1 MVEQVAGGVVFARSK
16 SGWWKWAVAHRV
28 GLGDLAFVSVIS
40 VLYVFD
46 LTIAEHPAW
55 IPWWAPML
63 VGVPASFLLP
73 LRRRAPWTVLSVLVA
88 VAIGLTCLHLSIG
101 GLNLIIQVALYS
113 VCVRST
119 PPVMA
124 AAAGMAMCYP
134 VADALAYQMP
144 PLLGTLRVTGA
155 VVNLVI
161 VVGLAYAVKIGRL
174 RAEQLERTMALLDD
188 ARDQLAA
195 DAASIERA
203 RIAREFHDIVSH
215 NLSVVA
221 LRAGVARAVIDRDPD
236 HARETLQE
244 LESSSRG
251 ALGEMRDVLNAL
263 RVRDA
268 SGSETIDWQPAPTLD
283 ALDALVD
290 SVRGGHVTWK
300 LARRGQVRDLGATV
314 EMTAYRIVQEAMT
327 NVLKHA
333 GGGRARVLLDY
344 GADQLRIEVTNEL
357 GALDDV
363 VQPPAPQ
370 QSGHGL
376 IGLRERVAL
385 LGGTLTA
392 HPVMNGFRFEAVLPC
407 PENSDLD

>member
-1 MVEQVAGGVVFARSK
+1 MVDQVVGGLAFSRSR
-16 SGWWKWAVAHRV
+16 SGLWKWVLIHRV
-28 GLGDLAFVSVIS
+28 TLFDVAFVLAAS

-46 LTIAEHPAW
+46 AALAEHPPS
-55 IPWWAPML
+55 IPWWVPMAI
-63 VGVPASFLLP
+63 GGPAGLLLT
-73 LRRRAPWTVLSVLVA
+73 LRRRLPWTVLFVLVA
-88 VAIGLTCLHLSIG
+88 TTVGLTALHLSIG
-101 GLNLIIQVALYS
+101 ALNLVIQVAVYS

-119 PPVMA
+119 PPMMV
-124 AAAGMAMCYP
+124 AAAGLAMCYP
-134 VADALAYQMP
+134 VADAVAYGMG
-144 PLLGTLRVTGA
+144 PLMGALRVVGA

-161 VVGLAYAVKIGRL
+161 VVGLAYAVQIGRR
-174 RAEQLERTMALLDD
+174 RAEQLERTLTMLDD

-236 HARETLQE
+236 HARQTLQE

-251 ALGEMRDVLNAL
+251 ALGEMRDMLTAL
-263 RVRDA
+263 RERDA
-268 SGSETIDWQPAPTLD
+268 TGKETIDWQPTPTLD
-283 ALDALVD
+283 GLDDLVD
-290 SVRGGHVTWK
+290 SVRGGHVSWK
-300 LARRGQVRDLGATV
+300 LDRRGQVRELGPGV

-333 GGGRARVLLDY
+333 GAGRARVLVEY
-344 GADQLRIEVTNEL
+344 GATTLRIEVTNEL
-357 GALDDV
+357 SALDEQ
-363 VQPPAPQ
+363 VQRPGSQP
-370 QSGHGL
+370 SGHGL

-392 HPVMNGFRFEAVLPC
+392 HPVMNGFRLEAVLPC
-407 PENSDLD
+407 PENPDLA

>member
-1 MVEQVAGGVVFARSK
+1 MDQVVGRLVLSRSK
-16 SGWWKWAVAHRV
+16 SGFWQWALTHRV
-28 GLGDLAFVSVIS
+28 TLGDVAFVLAAS

-46 LTIAEHPAW
+46 AALADHPQW
-55 IPWWAPML
+55 MPWWVPMAIC
-63 VGVPASFLLP
+63 GPAGLLLP
-73 LRRRAPWTVLSVLVA
+73 LRRRAPWTVLFVLVA
-88 VAIGLTCLHLSIG
+88 TASGLSAFQLSIG
-101 GLNLIIQVALYS
+101 ALNLVIQVALYS

-119 PPVMA
+119 PSMMV
-124 AAAGMAMCYP
+124 AAAGLAMFYP
-134 VADALAYQMP
+134 VADAIAYEMG
-144 PLLGTLRVTGA
+144 PLMGALRVIGA

-161 VVGLAYAVKIGRL
+161 VVGRAYAVQIGRR
-174 RAEQLERTMALLDD
+174 RADQLERTLALLDE

-236 HARETLQE
+236 HARQTLQE

-251 ALGEMRDVLNAL
+251 ALGEMRDMLTAL
-263 RVRDA
+263 RERDVT
-268 SGSETIDWQPAPTLD
+268 GKETVDWQPTPTLD
-283 ALDALVD
+283 GLDALVD
-290 SVRGGHVTWK
+290 SVRGGQVTWK
-300 LARRGQVRDLGATV
+300 LDRRGPVRELGQAV
-314 EMTAYRIVQEAMT
+314 EMTAYRIAQEAMT

-333 GGGRARVLLDY
+333 GAGRARVLVEY
-344 GADQLRIEVTNEL
+344 APTTVRIEVTNEL
-357 GALDDV
+357 SALDD
-363 VQPPAPQ
+363 QKQRPAHQ

-392 HPVMNGFRFEAVLPC
+392 HPVMNGFRLEAVLPC
-407 PENSDLD
+407 PENSDLA

>member
-1 MVEQVAGGVVFARSK
+1 MVEQVAGGVVLPRSR

-28 GLGDLAFVSVIS
+28 SLGDLAFVAVVS
-40 VLYVFD
+40 VLYAFD
-46 LTIAEHPAW
+46 LTISEHPPW
-55 IPWWAPML
+55 MPWWGPML
-63 VGVPASFLLP
+63 VGVPASCLLP
-73 LRRRAPWTVLSVLVA
+73 LRRRAPWTVLLVLVG
-88 VAIGLTCLHLSIG
+88 VTIGLTSMQLSIG

-124 AAAGMAMCYP
+124 GAAALAMCYP
-134 VADALAYQMP
+134 VADAIAYQMP
-144 PLLGTLRVTGA
+144 ALVGMLRVTGA
-155 VVNLVI
+155 IVNLVI
-161 VVGLAYAVKIGRL
+161 VVGLAYAVKIGRR

-251 ALGEMRDVLNAL
+251 ALAEMRDVLNAL
-263 RVRDA
+263 RDRDA
-268 SGSETIDWQPAPTLD
+268 SGQETVDWQPAPTLD
-283 ALDALVD
+283 ALDDLVA
-290 SVRGGHVTWK
+290 SVRGGHVDWK
-300 LARRGQVRDLGATV
+300 LTRRGQIRDLSAAV

-333 GGGRARVLLDY
+333 GAGRARVLLDY
-344 GADQLRIEVTNEL
+344 GATQLRIEVTNES
-357 GALDDV
+357 GVLDDV
-363 VQPPAPQ
+363 VQRPAPQ

-392 HPVMNGFRFEAVLPC
+392 HPVMNGFRLEAVLPC
-407 PENSDLD
+407 PENSDLA

>member
-1 MVEQVAGGVVFARSK
+1 MVDQVVGRLVFTRSR
-16 SGWWKWAVAHRV
+16 SGLWKWVLTHRV
-28 GLGDLAFVSVIS
+28 TLFEVAFVLAASL
-40 VLYVFD
+40 LYVFD
-46 LTIAEHPAW
+46 AALAEHPPS
-55 IPWWAPML
+55 IPWWVPMAI
-63 VGVPASFLLP
+63 GGPAGLLLT
-73 LRRRAPWTVLSVLVA
+73 LRRRAPWTVLFVLIATTV
-88 VAIGLTCLHLSIG
+88 GLTAFQLSIG
-101 GLNLIIQVALYS
+101 ALNLVIQVAVYS

-119 PPVMA
+119 PPMMVA
-124 AAAGMAMCYP
+124 AAALAMCYP
-134 VADALAYQMP
+134 VSDAIAYGMG
-144 PLLGTLRVTGA
+144 PLMGALRVVGA

-161 VVGLAYAVKIGRL
+161 VVGLAYAVQIGRR
-174 RAEQLERTMALLDD
+174 RAEQLERTLALLDD

-236 HARETLQE
+236 HARQTLQE

-251 ALGEMRDVLNAL
+251 ALGEMRDMLTAL
-263 RVRDA
+263 RERDS
-268 SGSETIDWQPAPTLD
+268 SGKETIDWQPTPTLD
-283 ALDALVD
+283 GLDALVD
-290 SVRGGHVTWK
+290 SVRGGQVTWK
-300 LARRGQVRDLGATV
+300 LDRRGPVRELGPGV

-333 GGGRARVLLDY
+333 GEGRARVLVEY
-344 GADQLRIEVTNEL
+344 CATTLRIEVTNEL
-357 GALDDV
+357 SAFDEQ
-363 VQPPAPQ
+363 VQRPAFQ

-392 HPVMNGFRFEAVLPC
+392 HPVMNGFRLEAVLPC
-407 PENSDLD
+407 PENSDLA